1 MRPSRDPLP
10 DATETG
16 PPPPGTRELA
26 ELPEL
31 LVQPRR
37 RRLLHLALTA
47 VGLGVLLVGLGAC
60 RMNAHARELLAEARA
75 GLDADGRMPRAAPID
90 LRQPGARRAVLL
102 IHGWASTPADW
113 HDLPEQL
120 SAEGVSVLA
129 PLLPGHGTT
138 SEEFA
143 EVQLEQYITAVL
155 GHFDDLQA
163 THEEVCVAGFSMGA
177 ALALQVA
184 EARDVHGVALMAPY
198 FRIRD
203 PWWTI
208 LPVRTWAALV
218 DGWLPYVD
226 SGPEPIALNQRENAE
241 RIVKYRVLPLAAL
254 QPLSQLGQ
262 RVCRREFLE
271 RVDDPLLMI
280 VSEGDRAAHPDTAI
294 SRFELLGS
302 VDKELETV
310 QRSNHQLLHDYD
322 SEQVAQL
329 LLKFLLATRP

>member
-1 MRPSRDPLP
+1 
-10 DATETG
+10 
-16 PPPPGTRELA
+16 
-26 ELPEL
+26 
-31 LVQPRR
+31 
-37 RRLLHLALTA
+37 
-47 VGLGVLLVGLGAC
+47 
-60 RMNAHARELLAEARA
+60 MNAHARELLAEARSQ
-75 GLDADGRMPRAAPID
+75 LDAEGRMPGAAPVEI
-90 LRQPGARRAVLL
+90 QVSGARRAALL
-102 IHGWASTPADW
+102 IHGWGSTPADW
-113 HDLPEQL
+113 HDLPERL
-120 SAEGVSVLA
+120 SAAGVSVLA

-143 EVQLEQYITAVL
+143 EVQLEQYIAAVL

-177 ALALQVA
+177 ALALVVA

-226 SGPEPIALNQRENAE
+226 SGPEPIALNQREHAD
-241 RIVKYRVLPLAAL
+241 RIVKYRVLPLSAL

-262 RVCRREFLE
+262 RICRQEFLE
-271 RVDDPLLMI
+271 RVEDPVLMI
-280 VSEGDRAAHPDTAI
+280 VSEGDRAASPSTAI
-294 SRFELLGS
+294 KRFEFLGS
-302 VDKELETV
+302 LDKQLQTV

-322 SEQVAQL
+322 SEHVSQL
-329 LLKFLLATRP
+329 LTEFLLATRP